1 MTMVM
6 EDHVQNQD
14 AAGRP
19 VATRPARPER
29 SVLERTA
36 VGLGWIVG
44 WRMATRVLGLLST
57 LVLIRLLAPGDF
69 GLVALASTFVIAVD
83 TLSALGVEDSLVR
96 EPHPT
101 PAMYDTAFTLN
112 ALRSGVTAVLL
123 AAAALPVAAFFGEP
137 RLAHVL
143 WALAAGTVIAGA
155 GSIGVV
161 DFRRNIDFGKEF
173 ALQILPRVLSIVITV
188 SAALI
193 WHSYWALVAGILV
206 GRAVRTGFSYRMH
219 PWRPRLDLSA
229 WRYLIGFSAWSW
241 AISMAELVRDRMNAF
256 VLGRTLDATAV
267 GIYSIGEEI
276 ASLPAT
282 ELVGPLCRSCFS
294 GFAADRA
301 AGHGVAE
308 TFLRPVA
315 LTFLVTL
322 PTGIGLSLVADPLVR
337 LAVGEAW
344 AGAIPVIQVLGAM
357 GAFVVFGCIASTLL
371 SAHAMLRRQFAV
383 TLGCLLLRLALVVPL
398 VNAYGVL
405 GAALGVLA
413 GTVVDQSL
421 YMAMAFRSFGIPAG
435 ELLRRTWR
443 SAAAAAAMA
452 AVLAAAGLGWAAAP
466 GSEAHLVQALASA
479 AGLGAGTYG
488 LALLALWLLS
498 GRPAGAEADLLALAR
513 RLAKGILR
521 RAFLAGPDRHGP
533 ARPAKALP

>member
-1 MTMVM
+1 MNTAVKSR
-6 EDHVQNQD
+6 VQNEGASGQPTTM
-14 AAGRP
+14 RP
-19 VATRPARPER
+19 TGPVR

-36 VGLGWIVG
+36 IGLGWIVG

-173 ALQILPRVLSIVITV
+173 ALQILPRVLSIVVTV
-188 SAALI
+188 GAALT
-193 WHSYWALVAGILV
+193 WRSYWALVAGILV

-413 GTVVDQSL
+413 GTAVDQSL
-421 YMAMAFRSFGIPAG
+421 YMAMAFRNFGIPAG

-452 AVLAAAGLGWAAAP
+452 AVLAAAGLGWTAAP
-466 GSEAHLVQALASA
+466 GSGARLVQALASA

-513 RLAKGILR
+513 RLARSVLR
-521 RAFLAGPDRHGP
+521 RALP
-533 ARPAKALP
+533 ARI